1 MMHGECDARDEV
13 GRETFSSFF
22 FFSSSSTSMS
32 IASETTVEGDSTD
45 AASMSAKIARLT
57 GVVRRLHAA
66 CERGER
72 ERERAVE
79 AFARDVALTRSEAS
93 CAVLRETAARER
105 AEEETRARVAAGA
118 VREAKT
124 RACVEETVM
133 RGEMERRA
141 AVETMRR
148 ECEERE
154 RARERECGMKIADAK
169 AACERRR
176 EATERARVEALERE
190 REARERIVRHAEAVE
205 RELKSELEF
214 ERCERARIEDA
225 FERELE
231 RERERRAAAVAEV
244 NAAANAREEREREQ
258 ESARA
263 LEMEAC
269 VKRCEEKISCERATA
284 REKYERQRSAYEF
297 LEKSLAE
304 TESELECTRR
314 AHEACRRTL
323 EEATTNLT
331 DRESALA
338 RSRTELADGAKSAD
352 AMREEIDRLRAL
364 VGESADELTRARDS
378 HATSVSERARL
389 EETLQSERND
399 REAFVTEHEEKV
411 RELEEQVRLLK
422 QASDR
427 GEREAA
433 SAAKDS
439 DEKLKSLLD
448 ELDKR
453 SKKVE
458 AERQELISSYESRI
472 KAMDLEHEAR
482 RAALSSEYAE
492 RERTI
497 ESESE
502 RGLSAVDASWRQ
514 KEMKWVDTQRRMQES
529 VDCLTLREKQAN
541 ELAQMYE
548 ARNHALASELERLK
562 TDIDAREKCFTDQ
575 VRKLKLTEHA
585 LEALTHKLERQLSE
599 QVMESESARIA
610 EAKSFQ
616 DETARLNALWERKT
630 KENIEFALERSNTEH
645 EHALA
650 RLTEDM
656 DLKAKA
662 EVARAVANVSEAY
675 HTNEREL
682 REEIDALN
690 REHARQT
697 VEMTASHENQL
708 RALREDYDGRLES
721 VTSAHSDELER
732 MTNSH
737 AECVGVLQKEHE
749 KHVKQSMS
757 EAVRL
762 AVREVEAQ
770 HEVRSAEM
778 MEKAT
783 TSAEAELKRATEEH
797 SKEMEQLDREYGA
810 KIESCIAVSAALE
823 LERETLRGQLRR
835 VREEFCTLEMQRA
848 TDNDRSKEAAAAT
861 AYAHENEIETLRKE
875 HKSVVAR
882 MQDVNESAA
891 RTANEALAASN
902 AETAKWRAMYDK
914 RESRPEDLRR
924 IKELQNDLHETTARL
939 ERSVAHRRTLQSE
952 LMGRAAEFDSPSA
965 RGARLS
971 RARAAYAI
979 GR

>member
-1 MMHGECDARDEV
+1 M
-13 GRETFSSFF
+13 
-22 FFSSSSTSMS
+22 
-32 IASETTVEGDSTD
+32 
-45 AASMSAKIARLT
+45 
-57 GVVRRLHAA
+57 
-66 CERGER
+66 
-72 ERERAVE
+72 
-79 AFARDVALTRSEAS
+79 
-93 CAVLRETAARER
+93 
-105 AEEETRARVAAGA
+105 
-118 VREAKT
+118 
-124 RACVEETVM
+124 
-133 RGEMERRA
+133 
-141 AVETMRR
+141 
-148 ECEERE
+148 
-154 RARERECGMKIADAK
+154 
-169 AACERRR
+169 
-176 EATERARVEALERE
+176 
-190 REARERIVRHAEAVE
+190 
-205 RELKSELEF
+205 
-214 ERCERARIEDA
+214 
-225 FERELE
+225 
-231 RERERRAAAVAEV
+231 
-244 NAAANAREEREREQ
+244 
-258 ESARA
+258 
-263 LEMEAC
+263 
-269 VKRCEEKISCERATA
+269 
-284 REKYERQRSAYEF
+284 
-297 LEKSLAE
+297 
-304 TESELECTRR
+304 
-314 AHEACRRTL
+314 
-323 EEATTNLT
+323 
-331 DRESALA
+331 
-338 RSRTELADGAKSAD
+338 
-352 AMREEIDRLRAL
+352 
-364 VGESADELTRARDS
+364 
-378 HATSVSERARL
+378 
-389 EETLQSERND
+389 
-399 REAFVTEHEEKV
+399 
-411 RELEEQVRLLK
+411 
-422 QASDR
+422 
-427 GEREAA
+427 
-433 SAAKDS
+433 
-439 DEKLKSLLD
+439 
-448 ELDKR
+448 
-453 SKKVE
+453 
-458 AERQELISSYESRI
+458 
-472 KAMDLEHEAR
+472 
-482 RAALSSEYAE
+482 
-492 RERTI
+492 
-497 ESESE
+497 
-502 RGLSAVDASWRQ
+502 DASWRQ

-541 ELAQMYE
+541 ELTQMYE

-575 VRKLKLTEHA
+575 VRELKLTEHA

-599 QVMESESARIA
+599 QVMESESARVA

-630 KENIEFALERSNTEH
+630 KENIEVALERSNTEH

-650 RLTEDM
+650 RLAEDM

-835 VREEFCTLEMQRA
+835 VREEFCALEMQRA

-902 AETAKWRAMYDK
+902 AENRKV
-914 RESRPEDLRR
+914 
-924 IKELQNDLHETTARL
+924 ARHV
-939 ERSVAHRRTLQSE
+939 R
-952 LMGRAAEFDSPSA
+952 
-965 RGARLS
+965 
-971 RARAAYAI
+971 
-979 GR
+979 